1 MDIVTLAAVG
11 VLVVER
17 IIVHTFTAIKRCK
30 SNCGCSSCSFI
41 EKDHER
47 PSGTYEVQKDQQ
59 TPSTTGMEA
68 AKDL

>member
-11 VLVVER
+11 VLVLER

-30 SNCGCSSCSFI
+30 SNCGCSSCTLT
-41 EKDHER
+41 EKDNEH
-47 PSGTYEVQKDQQ
+47 QQ
-59 TPSTTGMEA
+59 TTSTTGMEA

>member
-1 MDIVTLAAVG
+1 MDIVTLAAVS
-11 VLVVER
+11 VLVLER

-30 SNCGCSSCSFI
+30 SRCGCSSCSFI
-41 EKDHER
+41 EKDHE
-47 PSGTYEVQKDQQ
+47 KDQQ

>member
-11 VLVVER
+11 VLVLER

-30 SNCGCSSCSFI
+30 SNCGCSSCTLT
-41 EKDHER
+41 EKDNER
-47 PSGTYEVQKDQQ
+47 QQ
-59 TPSTTGMEA
+59 TTSTTGMEA